1 MTPRSISGHVDPA
14 VDFREGS
21 FGIVDQKG
29 QHCPIPTSPVIIA
42 ALRAIYAGGSKNRW
56 SSDSYGRPRYCY
68 ESRHGK
74 ITFFFPPIPD
84 YRDKYHIAIA
94 LYYIPRLAFV
104 YSGRQ
109 RASVKNLSVETADIF
124 LILMARIAKLRDPAR
139 DIASISLE
147 EIADYRGVHI
157 RHGSAR
163 NLYEDF
169 KAEVMR
175 LSDMCMT
182 TTWRDYT
189 RGGTITFGKESPD
202 RLLDIVDVEYKD
214 SRETWTSFRY
224 RCGQALSH
232 FLSPGGLRWIG
243 YYSRSLLQLS
253 PYHEAFTKKLGT
265 YWTMVGI
272 IAGKKGLMPR
282 ATPYTIL
289 DFCGEEINWRN
300 PGQTVDAFIKAHDR
314 LVDIG
319 VLTEMSILDPLSR
332 TKGYFKDWLETPISV
347 KLSEGLW
354 HIRMRKETSSRR
366 KLVTRQE
373 KEKQSVHSFTVPHD
387 AQALIHDSSLI
398 RRFRTDCFFLQAE
411 LARALGIKRQT
422 LSKYERGINP
432 LPEDKAI
439 KILQIWHEKTEYQ

>member
-1 MTPRSISGHVDPA
+1 MMPWSISGHVDT
-14 VDFREGS
+14 VEDFRQGS
-21 FGIVDQKG
+21 FGGTGKKDQ
-29 QHCPIPTSPVIIA
+29 HVPIPTSPVIIA
-42 ALRAIYAGGSKNRW
+42 ALRAIYAGGPKNRW

-68 ESRHGK
+68 ESHHGR
-74 ITFFFPPIPD
+74 IALFFPPIPD
-84 YRDKYHIAIA
+84 YRDKYHVSIA

-104 YSGRQ
+104 YLGRQ
-109 RASVKNLSVETADIF
+109 RAAVKNLSVETADIF
-124 LILMARIAKLRDPAR
+124 LILMTRIAKLRDPAR

-147 EIADYRGVHI
+147 EIADYRGVHV
-157 RHGSAR
+157 RHGNVR
-163 NLYEDF
+163 NLYQDF
-169 KAEVMR
+169 KEEVMR
-175 LSDMCMT
+175 LSDMCIT
-182 TTWRDYT
+182 ATWRDYI
-189 RGGTITFGKESPD
+189 RGGTITFGKENPD
-202 RLLDIVDVEYKD
+202 RLLDIVDVEYKNRRD
-214 SRETWTSFRY
+214 TWISFRY

-243 YYSRSLLQLS
+243 YYNRSLLQLS

-300 PGQTVDAFIKAHDR
+300 PGQTVDSFIRAHDR

-319 VLTEMSILDPLSR
+319 VLNDMSIMDPLSR
-332 TKGYFKDWLETPISV
+332 TKGYFKDWLDTPISV
-347 KLSEGLW
+347 KLSESLW

-366 KLVTRQE
+366 KRVSWREKKRQNI
-373 KEKQSVHSFTVPHD
+373 HSFTVPHNVE
-387 AQALIHDSSLI
+387 ALIHDPTLI
-398 RRFRTDCFFLQAE
+398 RRFRTDCFLHQSE
-411 LARALGIKRQT
+411 LARALGVKRQT